1 MASTGGLRAWAADRL
16 AARGPVLLAAL
27 LAAVALILWLADGSL
42 RPAFAFDDLLPA
54 LVLAGVFLAAESTQ
68 LHLEFR
74 RQTHSISASELPLV
88 FGFFLLAPGT
98 LLAVRLAA
106 AAAVMII
113 RRRPPLK
120 IFFNLSLFA
129 AETTLGLVTFRAV
142 LASRP
147 VDVTEVYSWVA
158 AAAAIG
164 VVFVVSSVS
173 VFAAIAISG
182 SLPPWRD
189 VVSTLVP
196 AFMVTVLN
204 ASLALVVLL
213 ASSVSVWA
221 AVPLALLGV
230 MIFLGY
236 RGWLRSRAQHR
247 VLNRVYRFSRLLE
260 QIRGMEGPLEVA
272 LEEARSSVNASIVR
286 LGLLNDG
293 ELLVTEIAD
302 GPPVTRRRQPDALV
316 QRVLDSRGGLRLD
329 RRRAS
334 ETVLALLQERQA
346 DEILG
351 IPLRSG
357 SKVRGYLELQDRQG
371 DMTNFTAEDLQLVE
385 NLGAHLTAAI
395 ENQDL
400 VARPRH
406 AA

>member
-42 RPAFAFDDLLPA
+42 RPAFASDDLLPA

-182 SLPPWRD
+182 SLR
-189 VVSTLVP
+189 
-196 AFMVTVLN
+196 
-204 ASLALVVLL
+204 
-213 ASSVSVWA
+213 
-221 AVPLALLGV
+221 
-230 MIFLGY
+230 
-236 RGWLRSRAQHR
+236 
-247 VLNRVYRFSRLLE
+247 
-260 QIRGMEGPLEVA
+260 
-272 LEEARSSVNASIVR
+272 ARSSN
-286 LGLLNDG
+286 
-293 ELLVTEIAD
+293 T
-302 GPPVTRRRQPDALV
+302 ALV
-316 QRVLDSRGGLRLD
+316 
-329 RRRAS
+329 
-334 ETVLALLQERQA
+334 
-346 DEILG
+346 
-351 IPLRSG
+351 
-357 SKVRGYLELQDRQG
+357 
-371 DMTNFTAEDLQLVE
+371 
-385 NLGAHLTAAI
+385 
-395 ENQDL
+395 
-400 VARPRH
+400 H
-406 AA
+406 AAALIAPPDTTLIIYRGLGQLPHFNPDLDAEGDAPSSSVAELS